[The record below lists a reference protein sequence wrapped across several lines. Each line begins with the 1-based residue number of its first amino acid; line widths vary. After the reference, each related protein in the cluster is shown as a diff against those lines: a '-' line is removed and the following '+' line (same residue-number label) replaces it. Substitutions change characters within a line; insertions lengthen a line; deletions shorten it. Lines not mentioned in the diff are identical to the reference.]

1 MAEIKLYRTYEH
13 YRDPVCDEIA
23 GAIERENLLK
33 KPAIVANIATV
44 SPATVRRL
52 LDRTTRRPHYATVM
66 AIMGGFGLAPKGWAR
81 AAEFNV
87 AEALKASKKWRERQ
101 EAKKENAKQRLIAA
115 RKAAR
120 AAGHAQGASA
130 QKR

>member
-13 YRDPVCDEIA
+13 YRDPICDIVAE
-23 GAIERENLLK
+23 AIEKENLRQ
-33 KPAIVANIATV
+33 KPSIVASIATV
-44 SPATVRRL
+44 SPTTVTRL
-52 LDRTTRRPHYATVM
+52 LDGTTRRPHHATVM
-66 AIMGGFGLAPKGWAR
+66 AIMTSHGYQLGNFRHVEKLDVK
-81 AAEFNV
+81 
-87 AEALKASKKWRERQ
+87 EALKAAKKWKERQ

-120 AAGHAQGASA
+120 AGHASGATA